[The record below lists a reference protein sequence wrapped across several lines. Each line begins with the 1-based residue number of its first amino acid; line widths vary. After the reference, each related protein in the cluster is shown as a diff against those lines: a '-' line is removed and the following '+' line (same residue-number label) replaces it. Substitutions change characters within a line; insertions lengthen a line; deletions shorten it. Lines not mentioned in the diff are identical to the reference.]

1 MDDVIIVGGG
11 PAGLAVGL
19 YCSRA
24 KLRTVILERLFPG
37 GQAALTDFIENYPGF
52 PEGISGPDL
61 AAKMQAQAEKFGCTI
76 RSEEVVKADLKGK
89 TVETYAGTYSWKAL
103 IIATGADPRT
113 LEVPGADK
121 LVGRGISFCA
131 TCDGA
136 LFSGKTVA
144 VVGGGDSA
152 VKEAMFLTRFASRV
166 LLVHRR
172 DTLRAEKIVQE
183 KAFENPRIEFILD
196 SLVTGIVGEEKVE
209 SVKLKNVK
217 TGEESI
223 LPVDGVF
230 IYIGG
235 VPNTLIFDVEK
246 DASGYILTD
255 EKMQTSVKGVFAAGD
270 CRKKEQRQ
278 VATAVG
284 DGVTAAMYVEEYLSN
299 PVI

>member
-11 PAGLAVGL
+11 PAGLAAGL

-37 GQAALTDFIENYPGF
+37 GQTAVTDLIENYPGF

-61 AAKMQAQAEKFGCTI
+61 AAKMQEQVEKFGCTI

-103 IIATGADPRT
+103 IIATGVNPKT

-166 LLVHRR
+166 LLIHRR
-172 DTLRAEKIVQE
+172 DTLRAEKVVQG
-183 KAFENPRIEFILD
+183 KAFENPKIEFVLN
-196 SLVTGIVGEEKVE
+196 SLVTEIGGEEKVE
-209 SVKLKNVK
+209 SVRVKNVK
-217 TGEESI
+217 TEKESI

-235 VPNTLIFDVEK
+235 VPNTLIFHVEK
-246 DASGYILTD
+246 DASGYIVTD
-255 EKMQTSVKGVFAAGD
+255 EKMQTSAEGVFAAGD

-284 DGVTAAMYVEEYLSN
+284 DGVTAAMHVEEYLSGM
-299 PVI
+299 